1 MQITITLNEIKKHR
15 PCILGWRTAI
25 EGLGDID
32 HDQPFPVSRLLDT
45 NGLDNT
51 LWVLRC
57 LPDYEHLWRL
67 YNVWCAKQV
76 AHLMSDNRSLAVI
89 AVAEQYALGLCG
101 SERLSAAGVA
111 AWDAAW
117 DAGATALAARAA
129 NAAAGAAALAA
140 LDAGAAALDAGV
152 AVWDA
157 GAAALAAGA
166 AALDAGVAAWD
177 AGAAARN
184 FQTEKLRDLLDTS
197 EIEIDG
203 WIYYL
208 VEEETK

>member
-15 PCILGWRTAI
+15 FGWRTAI

-45 NGLDNT
+45 NGFDNT

-76 AHLMSDNRSLAVI
+76 AHLMSDNRSLTVI

-111 AWDAAW
+111 AWDAARAAG
-117 DAGATALAARAA
+117 DAALAARDAA
-129 NAAAGAAALAA
+129 R
-140 LDAGAAALDAGV
+140 
-152 AVWDA
+152 
-157 GAAALAAGA
+157 
-166 AALDAGVAAWD
+166 VAAWYA
-177 AGAAARN
+177 AGDAARN